1 MYPIVRK
8 ETLAD
13 NIILMDIKAP
23 RVANECLPGQFI
35 IAKTD
40 EVGERIPLTICDYD
54 REKETVT
61 IVVQTIG
68 AGTER
73 MMALNEGDA
82 LEDFVGPLGC
92 PSELCEEENLEET
105 KKKKIVFIA
114 GGLGTA
120 PVYPQVKWLHEH
132 GIDADVIMGSRTKD
146 LLFYMDEMK
155 AVAGNVYVCTDDG
168 TYGFHGNGCQQLQAL
183 VDEGKHYDVCVAIG
197 PMIMMKFVT
206 ILTKKLEI
214 PTVVSMNPIMVDGT
228 GMCGA
233 CRLMVGG
240 EVKFACVDG
249 PEFDG
254 HLVDFDQAMKRQQ
267 QYKTEEGRAKLAYEE
282 GATHHGGCGHCG
294 GDK

>member
-8 ETLAD
+8 EKLAD

-23 RVANECLPGQFI
+23 RVAKECLPGQFI

-73 MMALNEGDA
+73 MMALNEGDS

-92 PSELCEEENLEET
+92 PSELCQEDNLEET
-105 KKKKIVFIA
+105 KKKHIVFIA

-120 PVYPQVKWLHEH
+120 PVYPQVKWMKEH
-132 GIDADVIMGSRTKD
+132 GIDVDVIIGARTKD
-146 LLFYMDEMK
+146 IMKLENEMRE
-155 AVAGNVYVCTDDG
+155 VAGNLYIATDDG
-168 TYGFHGNGCQQLQAL
+168 SYGFKGNACDQINEL
-183 VDEGKHYDVCVAIG
+183 VKNLNKTYTKVIAIG

-206 ILTKKLEI
+206 IVTKELNI
-214 PTVVSMNPIMVDGT
+214 PTIVSMNPIMVDGT

-233 CRLMVGG
+233 CRLKVGD
-240 EVKFACVDG
+240 EIKFACVDG

-254 HLVDFDQAMKRQQ
+254 HLVDFDQAMRRQRM
-267 QYKTEEGRAKLAYEE
+267 YKTEEGRAMLKLEE
-282 GATHHGGCGHCG
+282 GDTHHGGCGNCQ
-294 GDK
+294 

>member
-105 KKKKIVFIA
+105 RKKKIVFIA

-183 VDEGKHYDVCVAIG
+183 IDQGKHYDVCVAIG